1 MTNAP
6 YPQTDRL
13 SETDRGT
20 SVKKLQR
27 TIGTVAFL
35 PVTFRG
41 SSPTPD
47 RLTDAGFSGHQTC
60 LLQTVPTCR
69 SGNDKQK
76 KPSGY
81 EPEGFPEVVNIY
93 GTVTIAL
100 RRVLKMYCATCP
112 VKLTIRFSRPFRA
125 HTL

>member
-6 YPQTDRL
+6 YPQTDQLLRL
-13 SETDRGT
+13 IEERRS
-20 SVKKLQR
+20 KKLQR

-35 PVTFRG
+35 SVTFRG

-81 EPEGFPEVVNIY
+81 EPEGFPEVVNIC
-93 GTVTIAL
+93 GTMTITL
-100 RRVLKMYCATCP
+100 R
-112 VKLTIRFSRPFRA
+112 
-125 HTL
+125 